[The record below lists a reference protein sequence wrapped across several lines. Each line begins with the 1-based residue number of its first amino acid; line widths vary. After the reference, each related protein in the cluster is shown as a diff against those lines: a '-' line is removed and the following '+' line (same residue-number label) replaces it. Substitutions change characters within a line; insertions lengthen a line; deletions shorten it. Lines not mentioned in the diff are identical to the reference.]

1 MQFSG
6 TSSRVV
12 VCGEDKEKVGTSSFS
27 VAVVE
32 TAAPMIDYAEEIEV
46 WIEELKSMVKRVCC

>member
-32 TAAPMIDYAEEIEV
+32 TAAPMIDYAEEIE
-46 WIEELKSMVKRVCC
+46 EYGEKGLLLMVL